1 MSGGSESCGGTD
13 GSGSSFRPQTATTVH
28 HGRRWMARGRLPE
41 GVPDLIAIM
50 GNVGRSAFSVRR
62 ALADAVGAVPRFRAL
77 RDEAWVVASDSSS
90 WLSIPLHA

>member
-1 MSGGSESCGGTD
+1 MTGDWGEQWLRVVRWHRWQWVELPTSNCD
-13 GSGSSFRPQTATTVH
+13 TVH
-28 HGRRWMARGRLPE
+28 HGHSLLARGRLPE

-77 RDEAWVVASDSSS
+77 RDEAWVAASDSSS
-90 WLSIPLHA
+90 